1 MRLKNKLL
9 TVGCVAVAAA
19 TLFSGVACNEHTMQP
34 FAQSLSS
41 GKQQSQSSGNARA
54 VDILFVID
62 NSNSMR
68 EEQLGLDDNFEK
80 FLDKL
85 VNANADF
92 RLAAV
97 STSYTGNNM
106 ELVTKAL
113 EHGSTVL
120 TKLNSDQIS
129 DIRKE
134 CADYLNATDNPYVNE
149 SRIAPK
155 AKWIDFGDVRSIEDK
170 DKLKQTVQNLFRC
183 EAIMGTDGNATEKGL
198 ATMKSALDTAR
209 DLSVIGDREKSIK
222 ANFKRD
228 GSILA
233 IVFVTDEND
242 CSSSSNL
249 KDNACETER
258 NIEDSCVMT
267 REDVVQSQTGKAS
280 SLVLSAGQAIE
291 FNGETKTVRE
301 WCVSGDSTAREALEA
316 CLGDPECNAATYIKC
331 PEKCDE
337 NGENCETKCA
347 NALDARSDYYQFLLN
362 YVIASNEAYYRSQN
376 VTTFSE
382 LKNAEERT
390 ELLTSLAES
399 DIIIASIINRDQGVR
414 YDSTLPENWCGTAG
428 SQSYRYQLFAEMF
441 HNDPIYAP
449 ICCKSEVY
457 NAGSGADEVV
467 CDLNMTGQNG
477 QFGPVLSVIGERIG
491 KAVNTL
497 CADSMPIVC
506 KPEDCVPGKEKATC
520 PCNFGCNDEAYFEN
534 SANEYHLCNE
544 FDFKV
549 GTVPLGA
556 LNTDNPMKDYHPFEK
571 DKDYIIDFESS
582 YCKTRTGSP
591 IQINLI
597 TAESGRDLVFDY
609 PKQVSGH

>member
-9 TVGCVAVAAA
+9 TVGCVALAAA
-19 TLFSGVACNEHTMQP
+19 TLISGVACNEHTMKP
-34 FAQSLSS
+34 FSKSLSS

-106 ELVTKAL
+106 DLVTRAL
-113 EHGSTVL
+113 DQGASVL
-120 TKLNSDQIS
+120 TKLDSTQIAK
-129 DIRKE
+129 IKEE
-134 CADYLNATDNPYVNE
+134 CAAYFNSSENPYGE
-149 SRIAPK
+149 GDRLAPK

-170 DKLKQTVQNLFRC
+170 DDLKKTVQNLFRC
-183 EAIMGTDGNATEKGL
+183 EAIMGTSGNATEKGL

-209 DLSVIGDREKSIK
+209 TISSIGDKNSNQV
-222 ANFKRD
+222 NFKRD

-249 KDNACETER
+249 KEHACETER

-267 REDVVQSQTGKAS
+267 REDVVQSQTGKPS
-280 SLVLSAGQAIE
+280 SLILSSGQAIE
-291 FNGETKTVRE
+291 HNGVTKTVRE
-301 WCVSGDSTAREALEA
+301 WCVSGDATAREALET

-331 PEKCDE
+331 PEKCDAD
-337 NGENCETKCA
+337 GENCEVKCA
-347 NALDARSDYYQFLLN
+347 NSLDHRSDYYQFLIN
-362 YVIASNEAYYRSQN
+362 YVISSNEAYYLTQN
-376 VTTFSE
+376 AATFSE
-382 LKNAEERT
+382 IKNGEERNA
-390 ELLTSLAES
+390 LLTTLAES

-414 YDSTLPENWCGTAG
+414 YDAVLPENWCGTAG

-457 NAGSGADEVV
+457 NAGSSKEEVV
-467 CDLNMTGQNG
+467 CDLDMLGENG
-477 QFGPVLSVIGERIG
+477 KFGPVLSVIGERIG

-506 KPEDCVPGKEKATC
+506 KPADCVKGEEKETC
-520 PCNFGCNDEAYFEN
+520 PCNFGCNEKAYFEN

-549 GTVPLGA
+549 GTVPSGA
-556 LNTDNPMKDYHPFEK
+556 LGQPNPMKEYRAFER
-571 DKDYIIDFESS
+571 DKDYIIDFEST

-609 PKQVSGH
+609 PKQVSGN